1 MRTIVRFVDGDQI
14 VVAGDPQA
22 VIDAVIRF
30 HPKPVPLETAA
41 GETLYVNWDHVAF
54 VRGEASD

>member
-1 MRTIVRFVDGDQI
+1 MSTIVRLVDGGQLT
-14 VVAGDPQA
+14 VAGEPQA

-41 GETLYVNWDHVAF
+41 GETLFLNWDHVAF
-54 VRGEASD
+54 VRGETPH